1 MFIHMYHMKIEEITR
16 KTQNQKENNSPSISP
31 QRVKNITFAKKF
43 ITVPVSVKED
53 GQLSIYNVQVDTRMQ
68 FCMDLKLSKRNVQP
82 LTIKRWIW
90 APIAIVQHMWPK
102 PFWKRIGISWV
113 TYFLNLEM
121 FNICDN
127 YLPKCWVDLCSNSR
141 VIINFFFF

>member
-1 MFIHMYHMKIEEITR
+1 MYLHMYHMKIEEITR
-16 KTQNQKENNSPSISP
+16 KTQNQKEKNSPSKSP

-82 LTIKRWIW
+82 LTIKRWI
-90 APIAIVQHMWPK
+90 
-102 PFWKRIGISWV
+102 
-113 TYFLNLEM
+113 
-121 FNICDN
+121 
-127 YLPKCWVDLCSNSR
+127 
-141 VIINFFFF
+141 